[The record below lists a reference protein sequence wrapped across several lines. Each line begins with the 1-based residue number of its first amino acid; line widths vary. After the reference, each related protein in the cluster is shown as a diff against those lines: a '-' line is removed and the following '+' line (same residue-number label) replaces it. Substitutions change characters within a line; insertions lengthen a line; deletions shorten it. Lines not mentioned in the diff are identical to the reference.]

1 MITFNFPD
9 FLNCAEMSSDYLLEN
24 NQNYSFEVPCSEPLN
39 QKDNF
44 SDLFDNNGNN
54 ESEDKF
60 VDFYYQYDSLK
71 NEEEREQLILEEEFR
86 NKSTKEKS
94 ETNLDLNESESCKKQ
109 KKPKKQSKIFNI
121 TKEMKPKTK
130 ETPKFL
136 GQKRQSENH
145 SKFAFDNLVRKI
157 KSKLFGSILIIL
169 NKSLESNDKEKTM
182 TPNESQR
189 VKKGEVSYECFLKP
203 DQKIILQTNVREN
216 LTLLDSKLRDIF
228 SENVSTKAKN
238 FSKEYQLGYNKNFIE
253 KIKNDEKKKKTN
265 DILDMTF
272 FQCLEHFRGTNKYE
286 ALNGL
291 EKEYEKVIEELS
303 DDEEY
308 LKSFKYQLNHFEDL
322 YKNKRARNR
331 NSNKKKISADEQIF
345 YMQI

>member
-39 QKDNF
+39 QKDN
-44 SDLFDNNGNN
+44 SIDLFDNNGNN
-54 ESEDKF
+54 ESEDKLG
-60 VDFYYQYDSLK
+60 DFYYQFDYLK
-71 NEEEREQLILEEEFR
+71 NEEEREQLTLEEEFR

-308 LKSFKYQLNHFEDL
+308 LKSFKYQLNNFEDL

>member
-1 MITFNFPD
+1 MITIYPSDFPNND
-9 FLNCAEMSSDYLLEN
+9 EMSSGSFLEN
-24 NQNYSFEVPCSEPLN
+24 KRDYSF
-39 QKDNF
+39 DDRF
-44 SDLFDNNGNN
+44 FDSFNHEENLSHLSINYQNN
-54 ESEDKF
+54 ESEDKYN
-60 VDFYYQYDSLK
+60 DFFNQYDFLK
-71 NEEEREQLILEEEFR
+71 NEEEREQMTLEEII
-86 NKSTKEKS
+86 NKSTKTNS
-94 ETNLDLNESESCKKQ
+94 ETNPVSKEPESCKKQ
-109 KKPKKQSKIFNI
+109 KKHKKQSKIFII

-136 GQKRQSENH
+136 GKKHQSENH

-169 NKSLESNDKEKTM
+169 NKSLESNNKEKTM
-182 TPNESQR
+182 TLNEPQR

-308 LKSFKYQLNHFEDL
+308 LKSFKWQLNHFEDL

>member
-1 MITFNFPD
+1 MFSFPKLEISNYDEISNSYLWEGNQNSFLDSHASNPLFDDENLNDDLFSDQNKESENQFAKSLSEID
-9 FLNCAEMSSDYLLEN
+9 FLIHE
-24 NQNYSFEVPCSEPLN
+24 
-39 QKDNF
+39 KD
-44 SDLFDNNGNN
+44 
-54 ESEDKF
+54 K
-60 VDFYYQYDSLK
+60 
-71 NEEEREQLILEEEFR
+71 EQLISEEIF

-94 ETNLDLNESESCKKQ
+94 ETNPDLNESESCKKQ

-169 NKSLESNDKEKTM
+169 NKSLESNNKEKTM
-182 TPNESQR
+182 TPNEPQR

-308 LKSFKYQLNHFEDL
+308 LKSFKCQLNHFEDS

-331 NSNKKKISADEQIF
+331 NSNKKKISDDEQIF

>member
-54 ESEDKF
+54 ESEDKLG
-60 VDFYYQYDSLK
+60 DFYYQFDSLK
-71 NEEEREQLILEEEFR
+71 NEEEREQLTLEEEFR

-94 ETNLDLNESESCKKQ
+94 ETNLDLNESETCKKQ

-130 ETPKFL
+130 ETPRFL

-238 FSKEYQLGYNKNFIE
+238 FSKEYQLGYNRNFIE

-308 LKSFKYQLNHFEDL
+308 LKSFKCQLNHFEDS

>member
-1 MITFNFPD
+1 MISFSKSEYSNYDEISNSYLWEGNQNSFFNSHTSNPLFDDENLNDYLFSEQNKESENQFAESLSEID
-9 FLNCAEMSSDYLLEN
+9 FLIHE
-24 NQNYSFEVPCSEPLN
+24 
-39 QKDNF
+39 KD
-44 SDLFDNNGNN
+44 
-54 ESEDKF
+54 K
-60 VDFYYQYDSLK
+60 
-71 NEEEREQLILEEEFR
+71 EQLISEEIF

-94 ETNLDLNESESCKKQ
+94 ETNPDLNELESCKKQ
-109 KKPKKQSKIFNI
+109 NRPKKQSKIFNI

-169 NKSLESNDKEKTM
+169 NKSLESNNKEKTM
-182 TPNESQR
+182 TLNEPQR

-308 LKSFKYQLNHFEDL
+308 LKSFKCQLNHFEDS

>member
-1 MITFNFPD
+1 MFSFPKLEYSNYDEISNSYLWEGNQNSFLDSHASSPLFDDENLNDDLFSDQNKESENQFAKSLSEID
-9 FLNCAEMSSDYLLEN
+9 FLIHE
-24 NQNYSFEVPCSEPLN
+24 
-39 QKDNF
+39 KD
-44 SDLFDNNGNN
+44 
-54 ESEDKF
+54 K
-60 VDFYYQYDSLK
+60 
-71 NEEEREQLILEEEFR
+71 EQLISEEIF

-94 ETNLDLNESESCKKQ
+94 ETNPDLNELESCKKQ
-109 KKPKKQSKIFNI
+109 KRPKKQSKIFNI

-308 LKSFKYQLNHFEDL
+308 LESFKYQLNLFEDL

-331 NSNKKKISADEQIF
+331 NSNKKKISDDEQIF

>member
-1 MITFNFPD
+1 MIH
-9 FLNCAEMSSDYLLEN
+9 E
-24 NQNYSFEVPCSEPLN
+24 
-39 QKDNF
+39 KD
-44 SDLFDNNGNN
+44 
-54 ESEDKF
+54 K
-60 VDFYYQYDSLK
+60 
-71 NEEEREQLILEEEFR
+71 EQLISEEIF

-94 ETNLDLNESESCKKQ
+94 ETNPDLNELESCKKQ
-109 KKPKKQSKIFNI
+109 KRPKKQSKIFNI

-308 LKSFKYQLNHFEDL
+308 LESFKYQLNHFEDL

>member
-1 MITFNFPD
+1 MFSFPKLEYSNYDEISNSYLWEGNQNSFLDSHASSPLFDDENLNDDLFSDQNKESENQFAKSLSEID
-9 FLNCAEMSSDYLLEN
+9 FLIHE
-24 NQNYSFEVPCSEPLN
+24 
-39 QKDNF
+39 KD
-44 SDLFDNNGNN
+44 
-54 ESEDKF
+54 K
-60 VDFYYQYDSLK
+60 
-71 NEEEREQLILEEEFR
+71 EQLISEEIF

-94 ETNLDLNESESCKKQ
+94 ETNPDLNELESCKKQ
-109 KKPKKQSKIFNI
+109 KRPKKQSKIFNI

-308 LKSFKYQLNHFEDL
+308 LESFKYQLNHFEDL

>member
-9 FLNCAEMSSDYLLEN
+9 FLNFAEMSSDYLLEN

-54 ESEDKF
+54 ESEDKLD
-60 VDFYYQYDSLK
+60 DFYYQFDSLK
-71 NEEEREQLILEEEFR
+71 NEEEREQLTLEEEFR

-121 TKEMKPKTK
+121 TKEMKPKIK

-238 FSKEYQLGYNKNFIE
+238 FSKEYRLGYNKNFIE

-308 LKSFKYQLNHFEDL
+308 LKSFKCQLNHFEDS

>member
-1 MITFNFPD
+1 MITINFPD

-24 NQNYSFEVPCSEPLN
+24 NQNYSFEVPCSDPLN
-39 QKDNF
+39 QKDDF
-44 SDLFDNNGNN
+44 IDLFDNNGNN
-54 ESEDKF
+54 ESEDKLG
-60 VDFYYQYDSLK
+60 DFYYQFDSLK
-71 NEEEREQLILEEEFR
+71 NEEEREQLTLEEEFR

-169 NKSLESNDKEKTM
+169 NKSLESNNKEKTM
-182 TPNESQR
+182 TLNEPQR

-308 LKSFKYQLNHFEDL
+308 LKSFKCQLNHFEDS

>member
-1 MITFNFPD
+1 MFSFPKLEYSNYDEISNSYLWEDNQNSFLNAPASNPLFDDENLTDYFFSDQNKESENQFAKSLSEID
-9 FLNCAEMSSDYLLEN
+9 FLIHE
-24 NQNYSFEVPCSEPLN
+24 
-39 QKDNF
+39 KD
-44 SDLFDNNGNN
+44 
-54 ESEDKF
+54 K
-60 VDFYYQYDSLK
+60 
-71 NEEEREQLILEEEFR
+71 EQLISEEIF

-94 ETNLDLNESESCKKQ
+94 ETNPDLNELESCKKQ
-109 KKPKKQSKIFNI
+109 KRPKKQSKIFNI

-291 EKEYEKVIEELS
+291 EKEYEKVIDELS

-308 LKSFKYQLNHFEDL
+308 LKSFKCQLNHFEDS

>member
-1 MITFNFPD
+1 MFSFPKSEYSNYDEISNSYFWEGNQNSFLDSHASNPLFDDENLNDDLFSDQNKESENQFAKSLSEID
-9 FLNCAEMSSDYLLEN
+9 FLIHE
-24 NQNYSFEVPCSEPLN
+24 
-39 QKDNF
+39 KD
-44 SDLFDNNGNN
+44 
-54 ESEDKF
+54 K
-60 VDFYYQYDSLK
+60 
-71 NEEEREQLILEEEFR
+71 EQLISEEIF

-94 ETNLDLNESESCKKQ
+94 ETNPDLNELESCKKQ
-109 KKPKKQSKIFNI
+109 KRPKKQSKIFNI

-130 ETPKFL
+130 ETPKYL

-308 LKSFKYQLNHFEDL
+308 LESFKYQLNHFEDL

>member
-1 MITFNFPD
+1 MFSFPKLEYSNYDEISNSYLWEGNQNSFLNAPASNPLFDDENLTDYFFSDQNKESENQFAKSLSEID
-9 FLNCAEMSSDYLLEN
+9 FLIHE
-24 NQNYSFEVPCSEPLN
+24 
-39 QKDNF
+39 KD
-44 SDLFDNNGNN
+44 
-54 ESEDKF
+54 K
-60 VDFYYQYDSLK
+60 
-71 NEEEREQLILEEEFR
+71 EQLISEEIF

-94 ETNLDLNESESCKKQ
+94 ETNPDLNELESCKKQ
-109 KKPKKQSKIFNI
+109 NRPKKQSKIFNI

-169 NKSLESNDKEKTM
+169 NKSLESNNKEKTM
-182 TPNESQR
+182 TLNEPQR

-308 LKSFKYQLNHFEDL
+308 LESFKYQLNHFEDL

-331 NSNKKKISADEQIF
+331 NSNKKKISDDEQIF